1 MMVVWF
7 QAPSE
12 VWSDSMLGKHALRC
26 HQNLTM
32 QLWTCEAT
40 LKGSMGSSAEHMPS
54 RVSVLLCSLYCAG
67 KALPLVG
74 MFTLGRW

>member
-12 VWSDSMLGKHALRC
+12 VWSDGMLGKHALRC

-32 QLWTCEAT
+32 QLWTYEAT
-40 LKGSMGSSAEHMPS
+40 LKGSLESPAEHMPS
-54 RVSVLLCSLYCAG
+54 RVRFLLCSL
-67 KALPLVG
+67 
-74 MFTLGRW
+74 